1 MVLLMSH
8 TNQQTH
14 WQNWSGSVTCTPSSI
29 VYPTTLD
36 EIVRIVKDARA
47 ARKHIRAVGSG
58 HSFTPLVSTDETL
71 ISLDNYAGLESIDA
85 DNNLVTVRGGTKIK
99 QLGELLFE
107 LGLAQENL
115 GDIDVQSI
123 AGAISTG
130 THGSGISFGSI
141 STQVTA
147 LKIVT
152 GKGEVIECSETQNR
166 EIFKT
171 AQVSLGALGV
181 IVSVTLW
188 CVAAYKLHYIWRK
201 GNLSDCLANLEKYRT
216 ENRNFEFYW
225 IPYTDAVLLKFMN
238 QTDSPVKEKNLFRR
252 FNELVLENGV
262 LWVLCEIC
270 RVWPAQTANIAR
282 LIANLISNGED
293 VNYSHRIFATPRLVR
308 FQEME
313 YNLPVEHFA
322 TALREIDECIRR
334 ERIQVH
340 FPLECRFVHA
350 DDIALSPAHGRA
362 SAYIAVHM
370 YKGMAYRA
378 YFDAVE
384 AIFKKYEGRPHWG
397 KMHTRCADDL
407 SQLYPQ
413 WQHFQTVRDSLDP
426 DGVFLNDYLRGL
438 LGVTT
443 PE

>member
-1 MVLLMSH
+1 
-8 TNQQTH
+8 
-14 WQNWSGSVTCTPSSI
+14 

-36 EIVRIVKDARA
+36 EIVRIVKEARA

-58 HSFTPLVSTDETL
+58 HSFTPLVSTNETL
-71 ISLDNYAGLESIDA
+71 ISLDNYAGVESIEA
-85 DNNLVTVRGGTKIK
+85 DKNLVTVRGGTKIK
-99 QLGELLFE
+99 QLGELLYG

-130 THGSGISFGSI
+130 THGSGIKFGSI
-141 STQVTA
+141 STQVAA
-147 LKIVT
+147 LKLVIGT
-152 GKGEVIECSETQNR
+152 GEVIECSEMQNC
-166 EIFKT
+166 EIFKA

-181 IVSVTLW
+181 IVSVTLR
-188 CVAAYKLHYIWRK
+188 CVPAYKLHYVWRK
-201 GNLSDCLANLEKYRT
+201 GSLSDCLANIEKYRA
-216 ENRNFEFYW
+216 ENRNFELYW

-238 QTDSPVKEKNLFRR
+238 QTDTPVKEKNLFRR
-252 FNELVLENGV
+252 FNEIVLENGV
-262 LWVLCEIC
+262 LWLLCEIC
-270 RVWPAQTANIAR
+270 RLFPAQTPNVAR
-282 LIANLISNGED
+282 VIANLISNGED
-293 VNYSHRIFATPRLVR
+293 INYSHRIFATPRLVR

-322 TALREIDECIRR
+322 TVLREIDECIRR

-340 FPLECRFVHA
+340 FPLECRFVHS
-350 DDIALSPAHGRA
+350 DDIALSPAHGRE

-384 AIFKKYEGRPHWG
+384 SIFKKYEGRPHWG
-397 KMHTRCADDL
+397 KLHTRCAEDL
-407 SQLYPQ
+407 RQLYPQ
-413 WQHFQTVRDSLDP
+413 WQAFQAVRDSLDP
-426 DGVFLNDYLRGL
+426 DGVFVNDYLRDL

-443 PE
+443 AE

>member
-1 MVLLMSH
+1 M
-8 TNQQTH
+8 
-14 WQNWSGSVTCTPSSI
+14 WQNWSGSVACEPSSI

-36 EIVRIVKDARA
+36 EIVRVVKEARA

-58 HSFTPLVSTDETL
+58 HSFTPLVSTNETL
-71 ISLDNYAGLESIDA
+71 ISLDNYAGVEAVDA
-85 DNNLVTVRGGTKIK
+85 DKNLVTVRGGTQIK
-99 QLGELLFE
+99 QLGALLFE
-107 LGLAQENL
+107 HGLAQENL

-130 THGSGISFGSI
+130 THGSGIKFGSI
-141 STQVTA
+141 STQVAA
-147 LKIVT
+147 LKLVT
-152 GKGEVIECSETQNR
+152 GTGEVIECSETQNR
-166 EIFKT
+166 EIFKA

-181 IVSVTLW
+181 IVSVTLR
-188 CVAAYKLHYIWRK
+188 CVPAYKLHYVWRK
-201 GNLSDCLANLEKYRT
+201 GSLSDCLANVEKYRT

-238 QTDSPVKEKNLFRR
+238 QTDAPVKEKNLFRR
-252 FNELVLENGV
+252 FNEIVLENGV

-270 RVWPAQTANIAR
+270 RLFPAHTPNVAR

-322 TALREIDECIRR
+322 TVLREIDACIRR

-340 FPLECRFVHA
+340 FPLECRFVHS
-350 DDIALSPAHGRA
+350 DDIALSPAHGRE

-384 AIFKKYEGRPHWG
+384 SIFKKYEGRPHWG
-397 KMHTRCADDL
+397 KLHTRCAEEL
-407 SQLYPQ
+407 SHLYPQ
-413 WQHFQTVRDSLDP
+413 WQAFQAVRDSLDP
-426 DGVFLNDYLRGL
+426 DRVFVNDYLRDL

-443 PE
+443 AE

>member
-1 MVLLMSH
+1 MSGQMGGK
-8 TNQQTH
+8 TT
-14 WQNWSGSVTCTPSSI
+14 WQNWSGSVACDPAAI

-36 EIVRIVKDARA
+36 EIIAVVKEARA

-58 HSFTPLVSTDETL
+58 HSFTPLVSTNESL
-71 ISLDNYAGLESIDA
+71 ISLDNYAGVESIEA
-85 DNNLVTVRGGTKIK
+85 DKNLVTVRGGTKIK
-99 QLGELLFE
+99 QLGELLYG

-130 THGSGISFGSI
+130 THGSGIKFGSI
-141 STQVTA
+141 STQVAA
-147 LKIVT
+147 LKLVT
-152 GKGEVIECSETQNR
+152 GTGEVIECSETQNR
-166 EIFKT
+166 EIFKA

-181 IVSVTLW
+181 IVSVTLR
-188 CVAAYKLHYIWRK
+188 CVPAYKLHYVWRK
-201 GNLSDCLANLEKYRT
+201 GSLSDCLANIEKYRA
-216 ENRNFEFYW
+216 ENRNFELYW

-238 QTDSPVKEKNLFRR
+238 QTDAPVKEKNLFRR
-252 FNELVLENGV
+252 FNEIVLENGV
-262 LWVLCEIC
+262 LWLLCEIC
-270 RVWPAQTANIAR
+270 RLFPAQTPNVAR
-282 LIANLISNGED
+282 VIANLISNGED
-293 VNYSHRIFATPRLVR
+293 INYSHRIFATPRLVR

-313 YNLPVEHFA
+313 YNLPVEHFPMV
-322 TALREIDECIRR
+322 LREIDECIRR

-340 FPLECRFVHA
+340 FPLECRFVHS
-350 DDIALSPAHGRA
+350 DDIPLSPAHGRE

-384 AIFKKYEGRPHWG
+384 SIFKKYEGRPHWG
-397 KMHTRCADDL
+397 KLHTRCAEDL

-413 WQHFQTVRDSLDP
+413 WQAFQVVRDSLDP
-426 DGVFLNDYLRGL
+426 DGVFINDYLRDL

-443 PE
+443 AE